1 MSSQA
6 VAFLSSIFFVL
17 SALAADAFNIN
28 KMLSAYPDFTN
39 FNNLLIQTGI
49 AGEINKKHRVTV
61 LVVANSNMAA
71 VNGVSKD
78 AMKEVLG
85 VHVILDYYDEAK
97 LKQLQTKQAT
107 ILTTL
112 YQESGR
118 AKNQQGFLNM
128 TNTGNTPVVFASAAP
143 GSKLDCT
150 LVKQI
155 TAQPP
160 KVSVL
165 QVSNIIN
172 IASISNSASYLPD
185 ASAPKLRKALA
196 PAPSRAEAPAVS
208 QISPTKPP
216 SANANANANANAPA
230 PAPASTSSVV
240 SLPSRDYLA
249 SSILMIFSWA
259 WLLLPMV

>member
-1 MSSQA
+1 
-6 VAFLSSIFFVL
+6 
-17 SALAADAFNIN
+17 
-28 KMLSAYPDFTN
+28 MLSAYPDFTN

-85 VHVILDYYDEAK
+85 VHVILDYHDEAK

-112 YQESGR
+112 YQESGK

-165 QVSNIIN
+165 EVSNIIN
-172 IASISNSASYLPD
+172 IASIPVGARGSNRLFC
-185 ASAPKLRKALA
+185 
-196 PAPSRAEAPAVS
+196 
-208 QISPTKPP
+208 
-216 SANANANANANAPA
+216 
-230 PAPASTSSVV
+230 
-240 SLPSRDYLA
+240 
-249 SSILMIFSWA
+249 IL
-259 WLLLPMV
+259 LE

>member
-1 MSSQA
+1 MFPMSSHA
-6 VAFLSSIFFVL
+6 VAFLSSFFFVL
-17 SALAADAFNIN
+17 PALAADAFDIN
-28 KMLSAYPDFTN
+28 KMLSAYPDFSN

-71 VNGVSKD
+71 LNGLSND
-78 AMKEVLG
+78 AMKAVLG
-85 VHVILDYYDEAK
+85 VHVVLDYYDEAK
-97 LKQLQTKQAT
+97 LKQVQTKQAT

-128 TNTGNTPVVFASAAP
+128 TNTGNAPVVFASAAL
-143 GSKLDCT
+143 GAKLDCS

-155 TAQPP
+155 TAQPR

-172 IASISNSASYLPD
+172 IASISNSPSYRPD
-185 ASAPKLRKALA
+185 ASATKFRKALA
-196 PAPSRAEAPAVS
+196 PAPTRAQPPAES
-208 QISPTKPP
+208 QISPTKAL
-216 SANANANANANAPA
+216 SANAT
-230 PAPASTSSVV
+230 APASTNSVV
-240 SLPSRDYLA
+240 SLPSKGYLA
-249 SSILMIFSWA
+249 STIPMIFSWA
-259 WLLLPMV
+259 WLLLPMI